1 MIRRSGLW
9 RLCAQ
14 ALARTADPMKIG
26 DVKDQTRQILDRID
40 RLLSRAGSDK
50 SKLLSAQVWLTDMA
64 LFADHN
70 SVWNT

>member
-1 MIRRSGLW
+1 
-9 RLCAQ
+9 
-14 ALARTADPMKIG
+14 MKLG